1 MNEERKKVAKAWM
14 KLNDTRKH
22 IGGVFGRFIKN
33 PSAENAHKLVCF
45 TNKIYELNK
54 TYQDLKHEYNSTHR
68 DHFND

>member
-33 PSAENAHKLVCF
+33 PSAETPTSLSALQTK
-45 TNKIYELNK
+45 
-54 TYQDLKHEYNSTHR
+54 SMS
-68 DHFND
+68 